1 MRKLLMGRLN
11 KQAYPQLTL
20 TMDFGGSGTK
30 GIVQIR
36 GGKPIVI
43 WMEASVIEAPYTSL
57 AFQTRN
63 LGNAYPENTAW
74 VGIGDDYRA
83 VGYLARS
90 IYSATPRLKPRK
102 YELALYKILAAVWAI
117 KQKFKLPDSF
127 DISLALLLPPGE
139 FEDSALLKPML
150 KEALTEFDTPTKKIN
165 ANLIGYECFPE
176 SGGIYAMYCKNTG
189 EAIRRKV
196 IALVMLGYR
205 NASVIISRRGI
216 LNRGKTTKLGM
227 TKMVDLVIEGTSGL
241 EAEELLE
248 AIVTAGNDPKPQH
261 FYHLC
266 SSDNLRAAQIE
277 KILSVVNSS
286 RAEYAIA
293 LMSWLTEVLPSKN
306 ELDEVIICGGTAD
319 YLREELDTV
328 FPTTPIVWHGGVEV
342 PQTLNEQWLGNRL
355 ADVWALSVYHS
366 IKVRAIR
373 KSGGVR
379 EGESG
384 GVKERGKNPDG

>member
-1 MRKLLMGRLN
+1 MGRLN
-11 KQAYPQLTL
+11 NLAYPEVTL
-20 TMDFGGSGTK
+20 TIDFGGSGTK

-36 GGKPIVI
+36 GGKPTAFWI
-43 WMEASVIEAPYTSL
+43 EAAVIEVPYTSL

-63 LGNAYPENTAW
+63 LGNAYPQNTAW
-74 VGIGDDYRA
+74 VGVGEDYRA

-102 YELALYKILAAVWAI
+102 YELALYKTLAAIWVI
-117 KQKFKLPDSF
+117 KQKFKLSDSF

-150 KEALTEFDTPTKKIN
+150 KEALTQFDTPTKKIN
-165 ANLIGYECFPE
+165 ANLVGYECFPE

-216 LNRGKTTKLGM
+216 LNRGKTAKLGM

-241 EAEELLE
+241 EAEELIE
-248 AIVTAGNDPKPQH
+248 AIVAAGDEPKAQH

-266 SSDNLRAAQIE
+266 SSNSTKDAQIE
-277 KILSVVNSS
+277 KIISVVNSS
-286 RAEYAIA
+286 RAEYAF
-293 LMSWLTEVLPSKN
+293 TK
-306 ELDEVIICGGTAD
+306 
-319 YLREELDTV
+319 
-328 FPTTPIVWHGGVEV
+328 
-342 PQTLNEQWLGNRL
+342 
-355 ADVWALSVYHS
+355 
-366 IKVRAIR
+366 
-373 KSGGVR
+373 
-379 EGESG
+379 
-384 GVKERGKNPDG
+384 

>member
-1 MRKLLMGRLN
+1 MGRLN
-11 KQAYPQLTL
+11 NLAYPEVTL
-20 TMDFGGSGTK
+20 TIDFGGSGTK

-36 GGKPIVI
+36 GGKPTALWI
-43 WMEASVIEAPYTSL
+43 EAAVIEAPYTSL

-74 VGIGDDYRA
+74 VGIGEDYRA

-102 YELALYKILAAVWAI
+102 YELALYKTLAAVWAI
-117 KQKFKLPDSF
+117 KQKFKLSDSF

-139 FEDSALLKPML
+139 FEDSTLLKPML
-150 KEALTEFDTPTKKIN
+150 KEAFTQFDTPSGKIN
-165 ANLIGYECFPE
+165 ANLVGYECFPE

-216 LNRGKTTKLGM
+216 LNRGKTARLGM

-241 EAEELLE
+241 EASELIE
-248 AIVTAGNDPKPQH
+248 GIVAAGNEPKPQH

-266 SSDNLRAAQIE
+266 SSSNIDAQIE

-293 LMSWLTEVLPSKN
+293 LMSWLTEVLPNKN

-319 YLREELDTV
+319 YLREELDSV

-342 PQTLNEQWLGNRL
+342 PQTLNEQWLGSLKAEADRL
-355 ADVWALSVYHS
+355 
-366 IKVRAIR
+366 R
-373 KSGGVR
+373 R
-379 EGESG
+379 ERQTKMIVS
-384 GVKERGKNPDG
+384 RRRSPRSPAPA

>member
-1 MRKLLMGRLN
+1 MGRLN
-11 KQAYPQLTL
+11 NLAYPEVTL
-20 TMDFGGSGTK
+20 TIDFGGSGTK

-36 GGKPIVI
+36 GGKPTAL
-43 WMEASVIEAPYTSL
+43 WMEAAVIEAPYTSL

-74 VGIGDDYRA
+74 VGIGEDYRA

-102 YELALYKILAAVWAI
+102 YELALYKTLAAIWVI
-117 KQKFKLPDSF
+117 KQKFKLSDSF

-150 KEALTEFDTPTKKIN
+150 KEALAEFDTPTKKIN
-165 ANLIGYECFPE
+165 ANLVGYECFPE

-216 LNRGKTTKLGM
+216 LNRGKTAKLGM

-241 EAEELLE
+241 EASELIE
-248 AIVTAGNDPKPQH
+248 GIVAAGDEPKPQH

-266 SSDNLRAAQIE
+266 SSSNIDAQIE

-286 RAEYAIA
+286 RAEYAVA
-293 LMSWLTEVLPSKN
+293 LMSWLTEVLPNKN

-319 YLREELDTV
+319 YLREELDSV

-373 KSGGVR
+373 RRGGGGECGS
-379 EGESG
+379 EGEG
-384 GVKERGKNPDG
+384 GK

>member
-1 MRKLLMGRLN
+1 MGRLN
-11 KQAYPQLTL
+11 KQAYPEVTL
-20 TMDFGGSGTK
+20 TIDFGGSGTK

-36 GGKPIVI
+36 GGKPTAF

-74 VGIGDDYRA
+74 VGIGEDYRA

-102 YELALYKILAAVWAI
+102 YELALYKTLAAIWVI
-117 KQKFKLPDSF
+117 KQKFKLSGSF

-150 KEALTEFDTPTKKIN
+150 KEALTQFDTPTNKIN
-165 ANLIGYECFPE
+165 ANLVGYECFPE

-216 LNRGKTTKLGM
+216 LNRGKTAKLGM

-241 EAEELLE
+241 EAEELIE
-248 AIVTAGNDPKPQH
+248 AIVAAGDEPKAQH

-266 SSDNLRAAQIE
+266 SSNSTKDAQVE
-277 KILSVVNSS
+277 KIISVVNSS
-286 RAEYAIA
+286 RAEYSIA
-293 LMSWLTEVLPSKN
+293 LMSWLTEVLPNKN

-319 YLREELDTV
+319 YLREELDSV

-355 ADVWALSVYHS
+355 ADVWALSVYHG
-366 IKVRAIR
+366 IKVRAGR
-373 KSGGVR
+373 RRGTAG
-379 EGESG
+379 EGESEG
-384 GVKERGKNPDG
+384 MSKNQYE

>member
-1 MRKLLMGRLN
+1 MGRLN
-11 KQAYPQLTL
+11 NLAYPEVTL
-20 TMDFGGSGTK
+20 TIDFGGSGTK

-36 GGKPIVI
+36 GGKPTALWI
-43 WMEASVIEAPYTSL
+43 EAAVIEAPYTSL

-74 VGIGDDYRA
+74 VGINEDYRA

-102 YELALYKILAAVWAI
+102 YELALYKTLPAVWAI
-117 KQKFKLPDSF
+117 KQKFKLSDSF

-150 KEALTEFDTPTKKIN
+150 KEALAQFDTPTKKIN

-216 LNRGKTTKLGM
+216 LNRGKTAKLGM

-241 EAEELLE
+241 EASELIE
-248 AIVTAGNDPKPQH
+248 AIVAAGNEPKPQH
-261 FYHLC
+261 FYHLYG
-266 SSDNLRAAQIE
+266 SSNIKDTQIE
-277 KILSVVNSS
+277 KIISVVNSS
-286 RAEYAIA
+286 RVEYAF
-293 LMSWLTEVLPSKN
+293 TK
-306 ELDEVIICGGTAD
+306 
-319 YLREELDTV
+319 
-328 FPTTPIVWHGGVEV
+328 
-342 PQTLNEQWLGNRL
+342 
-355 ADVWALSVYHS
+355 
-366 IKVRAIR
+366 
-373 KSGGVR
+373 
-379 EGESG
+379 
-384 GVKERGKNPDG
+384 

>member
-1 MRKLLMGRLN
+1 MGRLN
-11 KQAYPQLTL
+11 NLAYPEVTL
-20 TMDFGGSGTK
+20 TIDFGGSGTK

-36 GGKPIVI
+36 GGKPTTFWI
-43 WMEASVIEAPYTSL
+43 EAAVIEVPYTSL

-63 LGNAYPENTAW
+63 LGNAYPQNTTW
-74 VGIGDDYRA
+74 VGVGEDYRA

-102 YELALYKILAAVWAI
+102 YELALYKTLAAIWVI
-117 KQKFKLPDSF
+117 KQKFKLSDCF

-165 ANLIGYECFPE
+165 ANLVGYECFPE

-216 LNRGKTTKLGM
+216 LNRGKTARLGM

-241 EAEELLE
+241 EAEELIE
-248 AIVTAGNDPKPQH
+248 GIVAARSEPKPHH

-266 SSDNLRAAQIE
+266 NSSNIKDTQIE
-277 KILSVVNSS
+277 KIISVVNSS
-286 RAEYAIA
+286 RAEYAVV
-293 LMSWLTEVLPSKN
+293 LMSWLTEVLPNKN

-319 YLREELDTV
+319 YLREELDAL
-328 FPTTPIVWHGGVEV
+328 FPTTPIVWHGGVEI
-342 PQTLNEQWLGNRL
+342 PSTLNEQWLGSRL
-355 ADVWALSVYHS
+355 ADVWALSVYHG
-366 IKVRAIR
+366 IKVRAIGR
-373 KSGGVR
+373 RGGGGEWGSGG
-379 EGESG
+379 EG
-384 GVKERGKNPDG
+384 GK

>member
-1 MRKLLMGRLN
+1 MGRLN
-11 KQAYPQLTL
+11 YLAYPQLTL

-36 GGKPIVI
+36 GGKPTAI
-43 WMEASVIEAPYTSL
+43 WMEPSVIEAPYSSL

-102 YELALYKILAAVWAI
+102 YELALFKTLAVVWAI
-117 KQKFKLPDSF
+117 KQKFKLSDSF
-127 DISLALLLPPGE
+127 DISLVLLLPPGE

-150 KEALTEFDTPTKKIN
+150 KEALAEFDTPTKKIN

-216 LNRGKTTKLGM
+216 LNRGKTGKLGM
-227 TKMVDLVIEGTSGL
+227 IKMVDLVIEGTSGL

-261 FYHLC
+261 FCHLC
-266 SSDNLRAAQIE
+266 SSDNLRDAQVE

-328 FPTTPIVWHGGVEV
+328 FPTTPIVWHGGVEI
-342 PQTLNEQWLGNRL
+342 PPNLNEQWLGNRL
-355 ADVWALSVYHS
+355 ADVWALSVYHG
-366 IKVRAIR
+366 IKVRAVVR
-373 KSGGVR
+373 GV
-379 EGESG
+379 E
-384 GVKERGKNPDG
+384 ERGNGGAGKSKGLQDG

>member
-1 MRKLLMGRLN
+1 
-11 KQAYPQLTL
+11 
-20 TMDFGGSGTK
+20 
-30 GIVQIR
+30 VQIR
-36 GGKPIVI
+36 GGKPTAF

-74 VGIGDDYRA
+74 VGIGEDYRA

-102 YELALYKILAAVWAI
+102 YELALYKTLAAIWVI
-117 KQKFKLPDSF
+117 KQKFKLSDSF

-150 KEALTEFDTPTKKIN
+150 KEALTQFDTLTNKIN
-165 ANLIGYECFPE
+165 ANLVGYECFPE

-216 LNRGKTTKLGM
+216 LNRGKTAKLGM

-241 EAEELLE
+241 EAEELIE
-248 AIVTAGNDPKPQH
+248 AIVAAGDEPKAQH

-266 SSDNLRAAQIE
+266 SSNSTKDAQIE
-277 KILSVVNSS
+277 KIISVVNSS

-293 LMSWLTEVLPSKN
+293 LMSWLTEVLPNKN

-319 YLREELDTV
+319 YLREELDAL
-328 FPTTPIVWHGGVEV
+328 FPTTPIVWHGGVEI
-342 PQTLNEQWLGNRL
+342 PQTLNEQWLGSRL
-355 ADVWALSVYHS
+355 ADVWALSVYHG
-366 IKVRAIR
+366 IKVRAIGR
-373 KSGGVR
+373 RGGGGEWGSGG
-379 EGESG
+379 EG
-384 GVKERGKNPDG
+384 GK